1 MAKHNIKQKFYE
13 AFRDNIGKEY
23 VEENSD
29 SNAEDKIKKLSNA
42 LGDAV
47 IDWVLEQPFTVT
59 NLKASV
65 VGLTTTPSVPGAPSG
80 IINPDG
86 KPGIATVSAVAP
98 TEGVS
103 ATNPLAAAESQTST
117 VQLLRQNAIGTEDV

>member
-13 AFRDNIGKEY
+13 AFRDNLGKEY

-65 VGLTTTPSVPGAPSG
+65 VGLTTTPSVPGAPSA
-80 IINPDG
+80 IIGADG

>member
-13 AFRDNIGKEY
+13 AFRDNLGKEY

-29 SNAEDKIKKLSNA
+29 SNAENKIKQLSNA

-59 NLKASV
+59 NLNASV

-80 IINPDG
+80 IINADG

-103 ATNPLAAAESQTST
+103 ATNPLAAAESQAST
-117 VQLLRQNAIGTEDV
+117 VQLLRQNTTGTEDV

>member
-47 IDWVLEQPFTVT
+47 INWVVEQPFTVT

-80 IINPDG
+80 IINADG

-103 ATNPLAAAESQTST
+103 ATNPLAAAESQAST
-117 VQLLRQNAIGTEDV
+117 VQLLRQNTTGTEDI

>member
-42 LGDAV
+42 FN
-47 IDWVLEQPFTVT
+47 ISVLSPI
-59 NLKASV
+59 LK
-65 VGLTTTPSVPGAPSG
+65 LC
-80 IINPDG
+80 
-86 KPGIATVSAVAP
+86 
-98 TEGVS
+98 
-103 ATNPLAAAESQTST
+103 LFFYF
-117 VQLLRQNAIGTEDV
+117 LHYL

>member
-47 IDWVLEQPFTVT
+47 INWVVEQPFTVT

-65 VGLTTTPSVPGAPSG
+65 VGLTTTPSVPGAPSV
-80 IINPDG
+80 IINADG

-103 ATNPLAAAESQTST
+103 ATNPLAAAESQAST
-117 VQLLRQNAIGTEDV
+117 VQLLRQNTTGTEDV

>member
-1 MAKHNIKQKFYE
+1 MAVNIKQEFYE
-13 AFRDNIGKEY
+13 AFRDNLGISN

-29 SNAEDKIKKLSNA
+29 SKTAQDKIKQLSNA

-59 NLKASV
+59 NLEATV
-65 VGLTTTPSVPGAPSG
+65 VGATTTPTVPGTPSVIVG
-80 IINPDG
+80 GDG
-86 KPGIATVSAVAP
+86 TPGKLTVSNKAP

-103 ATNPLAAAESQTST
+103 ATNPLAGVESQSST
-117 VQLLRQNAIGTEDV
+117 VQLLRQNATGTEDV

>member
-47 IDWVLEQPFTVT
+47 INWVVEQPFTVT

-80 IINPDG
+80 IINADC

-103 ATNPLAAAESQTST
+103 ATNPLAAAESQAST
-117 VQLLRQNAIGTEDV
+117 VQLLRQNTTGTEDV

>member
-1 MAKHNIKQKFYE
+1 MAVNIKQEFYE
-13 AFRDNIGKEY
+13 AFRDNLGISN

-29 SNAEDKIKKLSNA
+29 SKTAQDKIKKLSNA

-47 IDWVLEQPFTVT
+47 INWVVEQPFTVT

-65 VGLTTTPSVPGAPSG
+65 VGLTTTPSVLGAPSG
-80 IINPDG
+80 IINADG

-103 ATNPLAAAESQTST
+103 ATNPLAAAESQAST
-117 VQLLRQNAIGTEDV
+117 VQLLRQNTTGTEDV

>member
-13 AFRDNIGKEY
+13 AFRDNLGKEH

-29 SNAEDKIKKLSNA
+29 SNAENKIKQLSNA

-65 VGLTTTPSVPGAPSG
+65 VGLTTTPSVPGTPSG
-80 IINPDG
+80 IINADG

-103 ATNPLAAAESQTST
+103 ATNPLAGVESQAST
-117 VQLLRQNAIGTEDV
+117 VQLLRQNTTGTEDV

>member
-47 IDWVLEQPFTVT
+47 INWVVEQPFTVT
-59 NLKASV
+59 KLKASV

-80 IINPDG
+80 IINADG

-103 ATNPLAAAESQTST
+103 ATNPLAAAESQAST
-117 VQLLRQNAIGTEDV
+117 VQLLRQNTTGTEDV

>member
-13 AFRDNIGKEY
+13 AFRDNLGKEY

-29 SNAEDKIKKLSNA
+29 SNAENKIKQLSNA

-80 IINPDG
+80 IINADG

-103 ATNPLAAAESQTST
+103 ATNPLAAAESQAST
-117 VQLLRQNAIGTEDV
+117 VQLLRQNTTGTEDV

>member
-47 IDWVLEQPFTVT
+47 INWVVEQPFTVT
-59 NLKASV
+59 NHKASV

-80 IINPDG
+80 IINADG

-103 ATNPLAAAESQTST
+103 ATNPLAAAESQAST
-117 VQLLRQNAIGTEDV
+117 VQLLRQNTTGTEDV